1 VSRPRSWPCAAFLP
15 EAFRMAETGQIHDVL
30 SVVALQALR

>member
-1 VSRPRSWPCAAFLP
+1 LRRVLP